1 MGEKIPARWRALV
14 LFSVGYRII
23 LIANDKCSCEI
34 FAQSC
39 HGKPSFLFCIANR
52 AHFFASHNWLRYS
65 FTTSKL

>member
-52 AHFFASHNWLRYS
+52 AHFFASHN
-65 FTTSKL
+65 